1 MIPKTDGGNT
11 GTINPVRF
19 DKLVTAL
26 RTAVDNNGT
35 LTTYLMLLD

>member
-1 MIPKTDGGNT
+1 MILKTDGGNT
-11 GTINPVRF
+11 AINPVRF

-26 RTAVDNNGT
+26 RMAVDNNGT